1 MSIHNHSLN
10 KKQDVSENI
19 RTFTW
24 FDLLLII
31 LVMSG
36 AVGSI
41 PLIRANQPS
50 TIAIYKDNSLYATY
64 PLNEDRELSI
74 QGRQGPMK
82 IRIHDGFVS
91 VSSSTCMKQICVK
104 SGAISKSYQQLV
116 CAPNHVLI
124 EIQSHKKEE
133 EKIDAISQ

>member
-1 MSIHNHSLN
+1 MSIQNNNLN
-10 KKQDVSENI
+10 KKQNVSEKI
-19 RTFTW
+19 RIFTW

-31 LVMSG
+31 LIISG

-50 TIAIYKDNSLYATY
+50 TVAIYKDNSVYAEY
-64 PLNEDRELSI
+64 PLNEDREISVK
-74 QGRQGPMK
+74 GHEGPMK
-82 IRIHDGFVS
+82 VRIHDGCVS

-104 SGAISKSYQQLV
+104 SGAISKPYRQLV

-124 EIQSHKKEE
+124 EIRSHKKTEQ
-133 EKIDAISQ
+133 KIDAITR